1 MPKYRPRVWLFLEG
15 DVGHV
20 MRPMGEFSFET
31 NQEYFEGLIKILELE
46 ISKMAQFVIDTED
59 APAP

>member
-1 MPKYRPRVWLFLEG
+1 MPKYRTRVSLLLVVDGGGE
-15 DVGHV
+15 V
-20 MRPMGEFSFET
+20 RPMGEFSFET
-31 NQEYFEGLIKILELE
+31 KHEYFEGLIKILELE